1 MTTIAQQ
8 FGMTEAM
15 EQLGISAIN
24 AGTSTGTNHFSNGD
38 ILNSFS
44 PVDGNLIAGVQ
55 TTTAA
60 DYQKVMDAA
69 TAAFKTFRLMPAPQR
84 GEIVRQFGDKLRK
97 NKEALGKLMG
107 RGWFG
112 GTATALAKCSGSSS
126 EIASLARSRGDSVR
140 DDVSAPPRVRGG
152 FSGEGPRT
160 AHRCADPRS
169 GGASRTKSALATR
182 SSRREALRSSHA
194 IERRTR
200 TPAEAPDEGS
210 DEGIERERRSARS
223 T

>member
-1 MTTIAQQ
+1 MPTWSACQNC
-8 FGMTEAM
+8 AARVS
-15 EQLGISAIN
+15 ISA
-24 AGTSTGTNHFSNGD
+24 ASLSAD
-38 ILNSFS
+38 ER
-44 PVDGNLIAGVQ
+44 
-55 TTTAA
+55 AA
-60 DYQKVMDAA
+60 SGWI
-69 TAAFKTFRLMPAPQR
+69 RLAPLRPRAQR
-84 GEIVRQFGDKLRK
+84 ARRLLVP
-97 NKEALGKLMG
+97 KEALGNLMG
-107 RGWFG
+107 SR
-112 GTATALAKCSGSSS
+112 LARRHGDGVG
-126 EIASLARSRGDSVR
+126 EMRWVVVRDRVMARSRGDSVR
-140 DDVSAPPRVRGG
+140 DDVSAPPRARGG